1 MGCHSGT
8 PILRGLILGPSG
20 TMANMGEKG
29 VFTGGKSWSGT
40 RVGLRGLTGVDPGGQ
55 KVSELGS
62 QGVKRGTPFWH
73 HDAHTCIM
81 SITWMC
87 HEHPWIHPGSGP

>member
-1 MGCHSGT
+1 
-8 PILRGLILGPSG
+8 
-20 TMANMGEKG
+20 MANMGEKG

-62 QGVKRGTPFWH
+62 QGSQKGYPLLVLFAGRVKMGCHSGTP
-73 HDAHTCIM
+73 ILRGL
-81 SITWMC
+81 ILG
-87 HEHPWIHPGSGP
+87 PSGTMANMG